1 MLESQGF
8 RASRSELLKKI
19 VIATRRSALALTQTQ
34 WVAGRLKQF
43 HPELQVEL
51 LELITSGDRLTQ
63 RPAFGGKGLFIK
75 ELEEALGAGD
85 ADIAVHS
92 MKDVPM
98 HLPSGFVI
106 AAIPE
111 REDARDAF
119 VSNRYLGLAEMPEGA
134 RVGTSSL
141 RRQSAIKARF
151 PRLEVS
157 ALRGNVDTRLKKLDS
172 GQYDAIVLAAA
183 GMKRL
188 KLVHR
193 ITRVI
198 APDEII
204 PAPGQ
209 GALAIEALDHRR
221 DIHDL
226 VAPLTH
232 AATSSCVAAE
242 RAFSAA
248 LSGDCN
254 VPLGVYAEIRG
265 ETLTLRGFVATP
277 DGATLISD
285 QLDGSASDPAAL
297 GIELAERLRAR
308 GADAILAAL
317 GSDEG

>member
-1 MLESQGF
+1 MPF
-8 RASRSELLKKI
+8 ELLSRL
-19 VIATRRSALALTQTQ
+19 VIATRKSALALTQSQ
-34 WVAGRLKQF
+34 WIAGRLKEF
-43 HPELQVEL
+43 HPELQIDL
-51 LELITSGDRLTQ
+51 LELTTSGDRLT
-63 RPAFGGKGLFIK
+63 PAFGGKGLFIK
-75 ELEEALGAGD
+75 ELEEALARGE
-85 ADIAVHS
+85 ADVAVHS

-98 HLPSGFVI
+98 HLPAGFVI

-119 VSNRYLGLAEMPEGA
+119 VSNRFDALGALPDGA

-151 PRLEVS
+151 SRLEVS

-188 KLVHR
+188 KLDRR
-193 ITRVI
+193 ITQLI
-198 APDEII
+198 EADEMI

-209 GALAIEALDHRR
+209 GALGIEALEDRR
-221 DIHDL
+221 DVHDL
-226 VAPLTH
+226 VAPLAHLPT
-232 AATSSCVAAE
+232 TTCVAAE

-254 VPLGVYAEIRG
+254 VPLGAYAEIRG
-265 ETLTLRGFVATP
+265 ETLTLRAFVATP

-285 QLDGSASDPAAL
+285 QLEGGTGDPATL
-297 GIELAERLRAR
+297 GSELAGRLRAL
-308 GADAILAAL
+308 GADSILATL
-317 GSDEG
+317 RKDEG